1 MADLRVYI
9 DSKYDVS
16 ESVIIPIKLEDSVSQ
31 AAVKLSLDLMRVS
44 GLPELDGAHISV
56 RQGKRLW
63 FFGHIFVIKRKDRV
77 INITA
82 YDPLLYLVKNKD
94 DFYFKKGT
102 TTRKAID
109 TICRRA
115 GIKPKLLPAGKYTH
129 RQTLDYRADKY
140 DSYYSVL
147 ASLLTEDKKN
157 TKKSYWIRY
166 DNGLKVYERSR
177 PKNVPVLSEGIT
189 DAQVERS
196 NEDRKN
202 YVRARNRERRA
213 DGIAK
218 STTSI
223 KKYGRLS
230 TYIKSDATNDADAR
244 REAKKVL
251 DRQNRSKVTR
261 SFRHIATS
269 GTQRFFSGDY
279 AYIKSKDDLIA
290 HGYYFDNVKYEIYP
304 NHVVM
309 DADAVVS
316 TSLPSISY
324 EKPDVQK
331 KQDGLGNTT
340 ESIKGIRLKFSK
352 GWVATAYN
360 PALGGINGT
369 GTTASGNK
377 FKTKRSIAVDPKLIP
392 MGSVVYIKCRAKPEY
407 SGIYLAEDVGGAI
420 KGKRIDM
427 GLPAKECIPFGRRD
441 VEISILEKGLGRAD
455 ARQKA
460 GEWDKIRSH
469 YKVRIQNGKTTPSK
483 SNKAFIRPMS
493 GGWMGRK
500 QFKTPAGHFG
510 IDILIDRAKTGKVR
524 LHPVADGT
532 VTRSGWSTSYG
543 WVVYIVHSIN
553 GQTWESVYAH
563 IHAKPKVKV
572 GQKVTV
578 NTTIGYVGNTG
589 WSDWPHLHFEL
600 HRGRWTYSK
609 SHAVNPHTY
618 INF

>member
-9 DSKYDVS
+9 DSKYDIS
-16 ESVIIPIKLEDSVSQ
+16 HAVIIPIKLEDSVAQ
-31 AAVKLSLDLMRVS
+31 ASVKLSLDLMRVAD
-44 GLPELDGAHISV
+44 LPSFDGAHISV

-63 FFGHIFVIKRKDRV
+63 FFGHIFVIKKKDRM
-77 INITA
+77 ISLTA

-102 TTRKAID
+102 TTRKAVD
-109 TICRRA
+109 TVCRKA
-115 GIKPKLLPAGKYTH
+115 GIKPKVLPNGKYTH
-129 RQTLDYRADKY
+129 KRALDYRADKY

-147 ASLLTEDKKN
+147 ASLLTEDRKK

-166 DNGLKVYERSR
+166 DNGLRIYERSR
-177 PKNVPVLSEGIT
+177 PKNVPVLSEGVT
-189 DAQVERS
+189 DAQVEIS

-213 DGIAK
+213 DGVAK
-218 STTSI
+218 SSSSI

-230 TYIKSDATNDADAR
+230 TYIKSDATNDTDAR
-244 REAKKVL
+244 KEAKATL
-251 DRQNRSKVTR
+251 DKNNKAKVTR
-261 SFRHIATS
+261 TFRHVVSISA
-269 GTQRFFSGDY
+269 QRFFSGDY
-279 AYIKSKDDLIA
+279 AYIKSKDNVIA
-290 HGYYFDNVKYEIYP
+290 HGYYFDNVKYDIYP

-331 KQDGLGNTT
+331 NTDPLGNTT
-340 ESIKGIRLKFSK
+340 ESIKGIALKFSK

-441 VEISILEKGLGRAD
+441 IEISILEKGLGRAD

-460 GEWDKIRSH
+460 GEWSKIQSH
-469 YKVRIQNGKTTPSK
+469 YRNRIKAGVIKSKPS
-483 SNKAFIRPMS
+483 SKAFVRPMA

-510 IDILIDRAKTGKVR
+510 IDVLIDRSKTGKVR
-524 LHPVADGT
+524 LHPIADGV
-532 VTRSGWSTSYG
+532 VTRSGWSSSYG
-543 WVVYIVHSIN
+543 WVVYIMHQVN

-572 GQKVTV
+572 RQKVTAG
-578 NTTIGYVGNTG
+578 TTIGYVGNTG

-600 HRGRWTYSK
+600 HRGRWNYSK
-609 SHAVNPHTY
+609 TNAVNPHTY